1 MSSHPSYGSSF
12 SFHFSEWNLKANG
25 AEAADGDSL
34 SYLDMMERS
43 MLEERRRQRERAI
56 MEEGKA
62 LWQAKKRDQL
72 EVEIREQEEVDLLKF
87 SF

>member
-1 MSSHPSYGSSF
+1 
-12 SFHFSEWNLKANG
+12 
-25 AEAADGDSL
+25 
-34 SYLDMMERS
+34 

-72 EVEIREQEEVDLLKF
+72 EVEIREQEEVGL
-87 SF
+87 